1 MEYINLNEND
11 LICIK
16 DFEEFNIFELYDI
29 LKSRQD
35 IFVVEQK
42 SPYNDIDDLDKIC
55 KHMIYYSNGEFAG
68 YMRLIPR
75 YDSREY
81 SSMGRFNVP
90 KKFRGK
96 GIGGKIFLES
106 VRYIFENFE
115 DEKIEIDA
123 ETYLTEPYERF
134 GFKKISEAYILDGV
148 SHTRMEISKKL
159 FSEKYL

>member
-1 MEYINLNEND
+1 M
-11 LICIK
+11 
-16 DFEEFNIFELYDI
+16 F
-29 LKSRQD
+29 
-35 IFVVEQK
+35 QK
-42 SPYNDIDDLDKIC
+42 SLGK
-55 KHMIYYSNGEFAG
+55 
-68 YMRLIPR
+68 R
-75 YDSREY
+75 YWWE
-81 SSMGRFNVP
+81 NL
-90 KKFRGK
+90 
-96 GIGGKIFLES
+96 LEA